1 MQTNNT
7 LKHITQNRNYSS
19 LWRGNLASILRA
31 YLTSF
36 LNIFFRVE
44 SQMNAS
50 RHRVLATLIKY
61 MGAIFTILVVYPLKF
76 ARVALAA
83 DAA

>member
-1 MQTNNT
+1 
-7 LKHITQNRNYSS
+7 
-19 LWRGNLASILRA
+19 
-31 YLTSF
+31 
-36 LNIFFRVE
+36 
-44 SQMNAS
+44 MNAS